1 MTSQLSEGCCI
12 QHETRPSGPMHRCDG
27 KIVAYDSNMPVE
39 EAVRTVIQWDVLTAV
54 ASMVVAAVAVISLV
68 RVAIRDF
75 RKEVDGKFDNLTRRL
90 GDLETSTAGFRGAM
104 EARLNQQDFEALRAM
119 MKNLDTGERS

>member
-1 MTSQLSEGCCI
+1 
-12 QHETRPSGPMHRCDG
+12 MHRCDG
-27 KIVAYDSNMPVE
+27 KIVADNSNMPVE